1 MTSKGLKALII
12 VSSPAEIVTQFE
24 RVKLPIECDH
34 QKCSSIIQQLHEYF
48 DGTRQQFTIPIDW
61 DGMNTFE
68 ERVLRATL
76 AIPYGETRTYR
87 EIASQV
93 STPFAARAVGHVEAS
108 NPIPIV
114 IPCHRVIG
122 VDGLLRGYS
131 GHGGIATKQWLLE
144 HEQKHKK

>member
-1 MTSKGLKALII
+1 MTSKGLKAIAI
-12 VSSPAEIVTQFE
+12 VSSLAEVVVQFE

-34 QKCSSIIQQLHEYF
+34 QKCSPITQQIQEYF

-61 DGMNTFE
+61 DDMNLFE
-68 ERVLRATL
+68 EKVLRATL
-76 AIPYGETRTYR
+76 AIPYAETRTYR
-87 EIASQV
+87 EIAAQV

-122 VDGLLRGYS
+122 ADGLLRGYS
-131 GHGGIATKQWLLE
+131 GYGGTATKQWLLE